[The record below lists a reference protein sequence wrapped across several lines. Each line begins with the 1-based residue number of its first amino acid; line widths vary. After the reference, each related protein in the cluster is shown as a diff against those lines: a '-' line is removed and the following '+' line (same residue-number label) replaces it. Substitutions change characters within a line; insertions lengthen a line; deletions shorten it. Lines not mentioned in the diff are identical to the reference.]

1 MDVKTVWER
10 AKVEGKDLL
19 GYVQRIVAEG
29 NARRIIIKQ
38 KGRNIAE
45 FPLTVGVVG
54 AVLAPMLAAVG
65 AIAALATECT
75 VEIERVAGQEPKAPA
90 ASSGSTAAKKKSRRS
105 PGKRS

>member
-1 MDVKTVWER
+1 MDAKTVWER

-19 GYVQRIVAEG
+19 GYVQRILDEG

-38 KGRNIAE
+38 KGTKIVE

-54 AVLAPMLAAVG
+54 AVLAPVLAAVG

-75 VEIERVAGQEPKAPA
+75 VEIERNAAEPPR
-90 ASSGSTAAKKKSRRS
+90 AAKPASTSTRKKSRRS

>member
-10 AKVEGKDLL
+10 AKVEGKDVL
-19 GYVQRIVAEG
+19 GHVQRIVAEG

-38 KGRNIAE
+38 KGAPVAE

-54 AVLAPMLAAVG
+54 AVLAPVLAAIG

-75 VEIERVAGQEPKAPA
+75 VEIERTVTDGAKTPAKAGNSTKKKARR
-90 ASSGSTAAKKKSRRS
+90 STARRS
-105 PGKRS
+105 